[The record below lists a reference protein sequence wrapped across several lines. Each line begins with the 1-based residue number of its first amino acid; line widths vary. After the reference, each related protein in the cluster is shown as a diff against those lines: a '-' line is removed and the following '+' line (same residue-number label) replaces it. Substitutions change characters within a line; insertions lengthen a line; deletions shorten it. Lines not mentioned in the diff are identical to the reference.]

1 MSTAPTFTASDAT
14 NPVQLEGGTY
24 EILRNRLS
32 KSGGELRGLLDQL
45 NQERKEV
52 FGAIETKL
60 LTTERVTTEH
70 NCVPYDMVPVGEQLL
85 FGYNVHLGLKTEVEL
100 SDVFSVYSYENHQFH
115 QQGLELIDHAEFR
128 DEFQKLYKYYKNT
141 QFVKFAVQGVHLF
154 MVFRVGKGVNDI
166 KTFKWA
172 LQAGKL
178 TYLDNRS
185 DHEYTFPNQHD
196 FVWKRVTRE
205 AHRKG
210 KHPHISIED
219 KVFVETIGGDL
230 TIKVED
236 NTESGHGIYSEPVDD
251 KDQTLDDSELY
262 YSIIGNLILLKIKP
276 YRENNY
282 RYLVYNAKLKEARR
296 IDAIQ
301 DCCVFLPENQGL
313 IYAYGYYLQ
322 TGEFKSFDNG
332 LQEMLFEKRIASPNG
347 EDYLY
352 VFYNKQSGVYL
363 LLSYNLITQKIES
376 PIICHGY
383 AIYENGELCYF
394 RADEEPKKHHA
405 LQIWQ
410 TPYIGSN
417 FTIPVTKE
425 SYLYK
430 IGNKEIV
437 QAMAECTEIL
447 TLLNKEDSYDNL
459 YLDLIKIT
467 TDLLDSYH
475 WLGKKETFELAQPLA
490 AIKQTATAA
499 VEEYEKV
506 ISIRKSTQAQVE
518 QVLGSADALL
528 SKLKMQAN
536 GHINDY
542 VKSLADLR
550 SVRGEVISLKEL
562 RYADVGRIETYEAQ
576 LQSFS
581 QEIANQT
588 VDFLLKPDALV
599 PYEQHVAQIT
609 AGIDTIG
616 KVVEADAT
624 EKEISGVS
632 TELEMLIEIVSNLKM
647 EDATQT
653 TRIVD
658 AISTIYATFNKTK
671 ATLKRKRQ
679 ELLSAEGQAE
689 FNAQIKLISQSVIN
703 FLDICDT
710 PQKCEEY
717 LTKLMVQLEELEGRF
732 SEFDAF
738 LEIIADKREEI
749 YSAFE
754 SKKVVLQ
761 EARNKRAT
769 TLQQAADRI
778 LKAVQSRISKLET
791 VADINGYY
799 ASDLMLEKVRTTV
812 AELLA
817 MGDTVKADAIQSRL
831 KTLREDAVRQL
842 KDKSEL
848 FVDGQNVLKF
858 GTHHFTVNTQPLEL
872 SIVHRDDAMYYH
884 LTGTSFF
891 EKITD
896 ERFLSFRPVWEQS
909 LISENNQV
917 YRAEYLAFQILQAAQ
932 NVKNTSAPAEVQEGS
947 LQLLTVDQLH
957 KLPQQELVAYVQKF
971 MASRFNEGYLKGVH
985 DHDAAVILS
994 SLVRL
999 FKTADL
1005 LRYPAVDRA
1014 AARCFWAVFAKEG
1027 QKQLFHHQLKGV
1039 SAILQVFPETHQF
1052 DNIKAD
1058 LQREVQAFQQETGLL
1073 PEANAV
1079 AAGEYLFF
1087 ELTRGDHFISS
1098 SQAAELVQN
1107 FHQYLSEKNA
1117 WPMFE
1122 ASAQALE
1129 ENKVEQFELLLHWLK
1144 AYLAQANLLEE
1155 SEYIPEA
1162 AVLLLLQ
1169 ELQPKQV
1176 VHANLRETLSGL
1188 QGTHPLLQEQQYP
1201 LHFHQFQQ
1209 KLSHYETHVV
1219 SQYKAFHALK
1229 HRLTVEFEEELRLQ
1243 EFKPRVMSS
1252 FVRNKLIDQVYL
1264 PLIGA
1269 NLAKQMGT
1277 AGETKRTDLM
1287 GMLLLLS
1294 PPGYGKTTLMEY
1306 IANRLGII
1314 FMKINGPAIGH
1325 QVTALDPAEAP
1336 NAAAREELEKLNLSF
1351 EMGDNVM
1358 IYLDDIQHCHPEF
1371 LQKFI
1376 SLCDAQRK
1384 IEGVYKGRPRTY
1396 DFRGKK
1402 VCVVMA
1408 GNPYT
1413 ETGDKFRIPDML
1425 ANRADI
1431 YNLGDIIGDTEDVFK
1446 LSYLENS
1453 LTSNAVLAKLSAK
1466 SQKDVYA
1473 LVTLAETGNSEGLE
1487 LEGNHTA
1494 AEISEYVAVLKK
1506 LLSIRDVILKVNL
1519 EYIRSAAQADEY
1531 RTEPP
1536 FKMQGSYR
1544 NMNKLTEKVMPIM
1557 NDAELHTLI
1566 LSHYQAESQ
1575 TLTTGAEANLLK
1587 FKQLIG
1593 VATPEEKQRW
1603 EDIKAAFVR
1612 NNKLKGFGDGN
1623 QVGQVLAQMENISDG
1638 LAGIKQV
1645 LGERQTEKVLITPPS
1660 PLSN

>member
-1 MSTAPTFTASDAT
+1 MSPIPNAPEA
-14 NPVQLEGGTY
+14 PVQLEGGTY

-32 KSGGELRGLLDQL
+32 KSGGELRTLLDQL

-60 LTTERVTTEH
+60 LATERVTTEH
-70 NCVPYDMVPVGEQLL
+70 NCVPWDMVPVGAYLL

-100 SDVFSVYSYENHQFH
+100 SDVFSVYHYEHHQFL
-115 QQGLELIDHAEFR
+115 QQPLDLINNTIFQD
-128 DEFQKLYKYYKNT
+128 DFQKLYKYYKNT

-154 MVFRVGKGVNDI
+154 MVFRVGKGVNDV

-172 LQAGKL
+172 LQGSTL

-196 FVWKRVTRE
+196 FAWKRVARE
-205 AHRKG
+205 SHRKG
-210 KHPHISIED
+210 KHPHISIEE

-236 NTESGHGIYSEPVDD
+236 NTDTGQGIYSEPVDD

-262 YSIIGNLILLKIKP
+262 YALIGNLILLKIRP
-276 YRENNY
+276 YRENHY
-282 RYLVYNAKLKEARR
+282 RYLVYNAKLKEVRR

-301 DCCVFLPENQGL
+301 DCCVFLPENQGI
-313 IYAYGYYLQ
+313 IYAYGYYLH

-332 LQEMLFEKRIASPNG
+332 LQDMLFEKRIASPNG
-347 EDYLY
+347 EDFLY
-352 VFYNKQSGVYL
+352 VFYNKESGVYL
-363 LLSYNLITQKIES
+363 LLSYNLITQKIEN

-394 RADEEPKKHHA
+394 KAEEEPKKHHA

-425 SYLYK
+425 SFLYK

-437 QAMAECTEIL
+437 RAMAESTEVL
-447 TLLNKEDSYDNL
+447 TLVNKEDSYDNL
-459 YLDLIKIT
+459 YLDLIKLT
-467 TDLLDSYH
+467 TNLLDNFH
-475 WLGKKETFELAQPLA
+475 WLGKKEAFELATPVLA
-490 AIKQTATAA
+490 IRQTATAA

-518 QVLGSADALL
+518 TVLGTADALL
-528 SKLKMQAN
+528 AKLKMQPN
-536 GHINDY
+536 GHINDF
-542 VKSLADLR
+542 VKALADLR

-562 RYADVGRIETYEAQ
+562 RYADVARIEQYEGQ
-576 LQSFS
+576 LQTFS

-588 VDFLLKPDALV
+588 VEFLLKPDALV
-599 PYEQHVAQIT
+599 PYEQRVADIT
-609 AGIDTIG
+609 AGIEKIE
-616 KVVEADAT
+616 KVVAADAT

-632 TELEMLIEIVSNLKM
+632 SELEMLIEIVSNLKI

-658 AISTIYATFNKTK
+658 AISTIYALFNKTK

-679 ELLSAEGQAE
+679 ELMSAEGQAE

-703 FLDICDT
+703 FLDVSDT

-732 SEFDAF
+732 SEFEVF
-738 LEIIADKREEI
+738 LEIIANKREEI

-754 SKKVVLQ
+754 SRKVALQ

-778 LKAVQSRISKLET
+778 LKAVQSRLGKLGT
-791 VADINGYY
+791 VAEINGYF
-799 ASDLMLEKVRTTV
+799 AADLMLEKVRTTV
-812 AELLA
+812 EELLA

-872 SIVHRDDAMYYH
+872 SIVHRDADLYYH

-896 ERFLSFRPVWEQS
+896 ERFLSFRPVWEQT
-909 LISENNQV
+909 LVSENGQV
-917 YRAEYLAFQILQAAQ
+917 YRSEYLAYQILQAAQ
-932 NVKNTSAPAEVQEGS
+932 EANNTTAPAAEQEGS
-947 LQLLTVDQLH
+947 LQLLTLDQLH
-957 KLPQQELVAYVQKF
+957 KLPHQNLVEYVQSF
-971 MASRFNEGYLKGVH
+971 MAVRFNEGYLKGVH
-985 DHDAAVILS
+985 DHDAALILG

-1005 LRYPAVDRA
+1005 LRYTAVDRA
-1014 AARCFWAVFAKEG
+1014 LARCFWAVFLKDG

-1039 SAILQVFPETHQF
+1039 GALLQVFPETHQF
-1052 DNIKAD
+1052 DSIKAD
-1058 LQREVQAFQQETGLL
+1058 LQHELQVFQQESGVW
-1073 PEANAV
+1073 PKANAM
-1079 AAGEYLFF
+1079 AAAEYLFF
-1087 ELTRGDHFISS
+1087 EITRGDLFISS
-1098 SQAAELVQN
+1098 AQAAWLVQS
-1107 FHQYLSEKNA
+1107 FHQYLTDRKA
-1117 WPMFE
+1117 WAMFE
-1122 ASAQALE
+1122 ASVEALE
-1129 ENKVEQFELLLHWLK
+1129 ENKVEQLELLQHWLK
-1144 AYLAQANLLEE
+1144 AFLPQANLLEE
-1155 SEYIPEA
+1155 TEFVPEA

-1169 ELQPKQV
+1169 ELKPKQV
-1176 VHANLRETLSGL
+1176 VHANLRETLAGM
-1188 QGTHPLLQEQQYP
+1188 QGTHPLVKEQQYP
-1201 LHFHQFQQ
+1201 LHFHLFQQ
-1209 KLSHYETHVV
+1209 KLHRYETQVV
-1219 SQYKAFHALK
+1219 HQFKQFHALK
-1229 HRLTVEFEEELRLQ
+1229 HQMTAAFEEELRLQ

-1252 FVRNKLIDQVYL
+1252 FVRNHLIDQVYL

-1325 QVTALDPAEAP
+1325 QVTALDPTEAP

-1358 IYLDDIQHCHPEF
+1358 IYLDDIQHCNPEF

-1384 IEGVYKGRPRTY
+1384 IEGVYKGKSRTY

-1431 YNLGDIIGDTEDVFK
+1431 YNLGDIIGDTEEAFK

-1453 LTSNAVLAKLSAK
+1453 LTSNTVLAKLSAK

-1473 LVTLAETGNSEGLE
+1473 LVKLAETGSHEGME

-1494 AEISEYVAVLKK
+1494 AEISEYVTVLKK
-1506 LLSIRDVILKVNL
+1506 LLHVRDVILKVNL

-1536 FKMQGSYR
+1536 FKLQGSYR
-1544 NMNKLTEKVMPIM
+1544 NMNKLAEKIMPIL
-1557 NDAELHTLI
+1557 NDQELHTLL
-1566 LSHYQAESQ
+1566 LSHYQSESQ
-1575 TLTTGAEANLLK
+1575 TLTTGAEANMLK

-1593 VATPEEKQRW
+1593 VATPEETKRW
-1603 EDIKAAFVR
+1603 EDIKGAFVR

-1623 QVGQVLAQMENISDG
+1623 QVGQVLAQMENISEG

-1645 LGERQTEKVLITPPS
+1645 LGGKQAEKVLPASTG
-1660 PLSN
+1660 PLPN

>member
-1 MSTAPTFTASDAT
+1 MSTITSENNTSSTT

-24 EILRNRLS
+24 EILRNRLA

-60 LTTERVTTEH
+60 LATERVTTEH
-70 NCVPYDMVPVGEQLL
+70 NCVPYDMVPVGNFLL
-85 FGYNVHLGLKTEVEL
+85 FGYNVHLGLKTEIEL
-100 SDVFSVYSYENHQFH
+100 SDVFSVYSYEGHQFH
-115 QQGLELIDHAEFR
+115 HQPLDLIQNAAFQ

-141 QFVKFAVQGVHLF
+141 QFVKFAVMGVHLF
-154 MVFRVGKGVNDI
+154 MVFRIGKGVNDI

-172 LQAGKL
+172 IQGGTL

-185 DHEYTFPNQHD
+185 DHEYQFPNQHD
-196 FVWKRVTRE
+196 FAWKRVPRE
-205 AHRKG
+205 AQRKG

-219 KVFVETIGGDL
+219 KVFVETINGDL

-236 NTESGHGIYSEPVDD
+236 NTDSGQGIYSEPVED

-262 YSIIGNLILLKIKP
+262 YSIIGNLILLKIRP
-276 YRENNY
+276 YRENAY
-282 RYLVYNAKLKEARR
+282 RYIVYNAKLKEARR

-301 DCCVFLPENQGL
+301 DCCVFLPESQGI

-332 LQEMLFEKRIASPNG
+332 LQEMLFEKRITSPNG
-347 EDYLY
+347 EDFLY
-352 VFYNKQSGVYL
+352 VFYNKDSGVYL

-417 FTIPVTKE
+417 FSIPVTKD

-447 TLLNKEDSYDNL
+447 TLVNKEDSYDNL

-475 WLGKKETFELAQPLA
+475 WLNQKETFGLAEPVG
-490 AIKQTATAA
+490 AIRQTATAA
-499 VEEYEKV
+499 VEEFEKV
-506 ISIRKSTQAQVE
+506 ISIRKSTQAQVD
-518 QVLGSADALL
+518 QVLGLAGDLI
-528 SKLKMQAN
+528 SKLKVQSN
-536 GHINDY
+536 GHINDF

-550 SVRGEVISLKEL
+550 AVRGEVISLKEL
-562 RYADVGRIETYEAQ
+562 RYADLTRIEDYEAQ
-576 LQSFS
+576 LQGFS

-588 VDFLLKPDALV
+588 VAFLLKPDALV
-599 PYEQHVAQIT
+599 PYEKRVGEIT
-609 AGIDTIG
+609 QGIDKIA

-624 EKEISGVS
+624 EKEIAGVS
-632 TELEMLIEIVSNLKM
+632 SELEMLIEIVSNLKI

-658 AISTIYATFNKTK
+658 AISTIYASFNKTK

-679 ELLSAEGQAE
+679 ELLSSEGQAE

-703 FLDICDT
+703 FLDVCDT

-754 SKKVVLQ
+754 SKKVALQ

-778 LKAVQSRISKLET
+778 LKAVQSRISKLDT
-791 VADINGYY
+791 VAEINGYF

-812 AELLA
+812 DELLA

-872 SIVHRDDAMYYH
+872 SIVHREDAMYYH

-896 ERFLSFRPVWEQS
+896 ERFLSYRPVWEQS

-932 NVKNTSAPAEVQEGS
+932 LAKNSSATGEAAEGS
-947 LQLLTVDQLH
+947 LRLFTLDELH
-957 KLPQQELVAYVQKF
+957 KLKAEELTEYVQKF
-971 MASRFNEGYLKGVH
+971 MSVRFNEGYLKGVH
-985 DHDAAVILS
+985 DHDAVLILS
-994 SLVRL
+994 TLVRL

-1005 LRYPAVDRA
+1005 LRYTAVDRA
-1014 AARCFWAVFAKEG
+1014 AARCFWAVFMKEG

-1039 SAILQVFPETHQF
+1039 GAILQVFPETHQF

-1058 LQREVQAFQQETGLL
+1058 LQRELQALQQETGLL
-1073 PEANAV
+1073 PEANAT

-1087 ELTRGDHFISS
+1087 ELTRGDQFVTSAL
-1098 SQAAELVQN
+1098 AAELVQN
-1107 FHQYLSEKNA
+1107 FHQYLTEKKA
-1117 WPMFE
+1117 WAMFE
-1122 ASAQALE
+1122 ASAGALE
-1129 ENKVEQFELLLHWLK
+1129 ENKVEQYELMAHWLK
-1144 AYLAQANLLEE
+1144 AFATQTNQADAEE
-1155 SEYIPEA
+1155 YVPEA

-1169 ELQPKQV
+1169 ELKPKQV
-1176 VHANLRETLSGL
+1176 VHANLRETLAGM
-1188 QGTHPLLQEQQYP
+1188 QGSHPLLQEQQYP
-1201 LHFHQFQQ
+1201 LHFHGFQQ
-1209 KLSHYETHVV
+1209 KLGQYETQVV
-1219 SQYKAFHALK
+1219 SQFKEFHALK
-1229 HRLTVEFEEELRLQ
+1229 HQMTVTFEEELRLQ

-1325 QVTALDPAEAP
+1325 QVTALDPTEAP

-1358 IYLDDIQHCHPEF
+1358 IYLDDIQHCNPEF

-1384 IEGVYKGRPRTY
+1384 IEGVYKGRSKTY

-1431 YNLGDIIGDTEDVFK
+1431 YNLGDILGDTEDVFK
-1446 LSYLENS
+1446 LSYLENAM
-1453 LTSNAVLAKLSAK
+1453 TSNTVLAKLSAK

-1473 LVTLAETGNSEGLE
+1473 LVKLAETGNGEGLE
-1487 LEGNHTA
+1487 LEASHTA
-1494 AEISEYVAVLKK
+1494 EEINEYVSVLKK
-1506 LLSIRDVILKVNL
+1506 LLTIRDVILKVNL
-1519 EYIRSAAQADEY
+1519 EYIKSAAQADEY

-1544 NMNKLTEKVMPIM
+1544 NMNKLAEKVMPIM
-1557 NDAELHTLI
+1557 NDQELHTLI
-1566 LSHYQAESQ
+1566 LSHYQSESQ
-1575 TLTTGAEANLLK
+1575 TLTTGAEANMLK
-1587 FKQLIG
+1587 FKQLINI
-1593 VATPEEKQRW
+1593 ATPEEIQRW
-1603 EDIKAAFVR
+1603 EDIKVTFVR
-1612 NNKLKGFGDGN
+1612 NNKLNGFGGAGN
-1623 QVGQVLAQMENISDG
+1623 QVGQVLAQMENISEG
-1638 LAGIKQV
+1638 LEGIKQV
-1645 LGERQTEKVLITPPS
+1645 LGEKKAESKLMIGE
-1660 PLSN
+1660 N

>member
-1 MSTAPTFTASDAT
+1 MSASTTTPDAST
-14 NPVQLEGGTY
+14 SSVQLEGGTY

-32 KSGGELRGLLDQL
+32 KSGNELRGLLDQL

-60 LTTERVTTEH
+60 LATERVTTEH
-70 NCVPYDMVPVGEQLL
+70 NCVPYDMVPVGDLLL

-100 SDVFSVYSYENHQFH
+100 SDVFSVYRYEGHQFH
-115 QQGLELIDHAEFR
+115 HQPLDLIQNATFS

-154 MVFRVGKGVNDI
+154 MVFRIGKGVNDI

-172 LQAGKL
+172 LQAGTL

-196 FVWKRVTRE
+196 FAWTRVTRE

-236 NTESGHGIYSEPVDD
+236 NTETGQGIYSEPVED

-262 YSIIGNLILLKIKP
+262 YAVIGNLILLKIRP
-276 YRENNY
+276 YRENAY
-282 RYLVYNAKLKEARR
+282 RYVVYNAKLKEARR

-301 DCCVFLPENQGL
+301 DCCVFLPEDQGI

-332 LQEMLFEKRIASPNG
+332 LQEMLFEKRITSPNG
-347 EDYLY
+347 EDFLY

-425 SYLYK
+425 SFLYK

-437 QAMAECTEIL
+437 RAMAECTEIL
-447 TLLNKEDSYDNL
+447 TLVNKEDSYDNL
-459 YLDLIKIT
+459 YLDLIKST
-467 TDLLDSYH
+467 TDVLDSYH
-475 WLGKKETFELAQPLA
+475 WLTKGETFELAQPLG
-490 AIKQTATAA
+490 AIRQTATAA
-499 VEEYEKV
+499 VEEFEKV
-506 ISIRKSTQAQVE
+506 ISIRKSTQVQVD

-528 SKLKMQAN
+528 AQLKLQSN
-536 GHINDY
+536 GHINDF
-542 VKSLADLR
+542 VKALADLR
-550 SVRGEVISLKEL
+550 KVRGEVISLKEL
-562 RYADVGRIETYEAQ
+562 RYADVPRIENYETQ
-576 LQSFS
+576 LQNFW

-599 PYEQHVAQIT
+599 PYEQRVAEIT
-609 AGIDTIG
+609 EGIDQIA
-616 KVVEADAT
+616 KVVDADAT
-624 EKEISGVS
+624 EKEIAGVS
-632 TELEMLIEIVSNLKM
+632 TELEMLIEIVSNLKI

-658 AISTIYATFNKTK
+658 AISTIYGSFNKTK

-679 ELLSAEGQAE
+679 DLLSAEGQAE

-703 FLDICDT
+703 FLDVCDT
-710 PQKCEEY
+710 PQKCDEF
-717 LTKLMVQLEELEGRF
+717 LTKLMVQLEELEGKF

-754 SKKVVLQ
+754 SKKVALQ

-791 VADINGYY
+791 VADINGYF
-799 ASDLMLEKVRTTV
+799 ASDLMLEKVRATV

-817 MGDTVKADAIQSRL
+817 MGDTVKADSIQSRL

-848 FVDGQNVLKF
+848 FVEGQNVLKF

-896 ERFLSFRPVWEQS
+896 ERFLSYRPVWEQA

-932 NVKNTSAPAEVQEGS
+932 NANSTAQIEEGQEGK
-947 LQLLTVDQLH
+947 LQLLNLEQLY
-957 KLPQQELVAYVQKF
+957 KLSPPDVISYVQQF

-985 DHDAAVILS
+985 DYDAAVILT

-1005 LRYPAVDRA
+1005 LRYPAADRA
-1014 AARCFWAVFAKEG
+1014 LARCFWALFLKQE

-1052 DNIKAD
+1052 DALKAE
-1058 LQREVQAFQQETGLL
+1058 LQQELQGFQQQTNFL
-1073 PEANAV
+1073 PEANPTS
-1079 AAGEYLFF
+1079 AGDYLFF
-1087 ELTRGDHFISS
+1087 ELTRGDGFITSA
-1098 SQAAELVQN
+1098 QAATLVQD
-1107 FHQYLSEKNA
+1107 FRDFLSQRKAWEK
-1117 WPMFE
+1117 FE
-1122 ASAQALE
+1122 TSAQALE
-1129 ENKVEQFELLLHWLK
+1129 HNKLEQFALLQHWLRAFLSQTNPTAETAYVPEAAALLLLQDLK
-1144 AYLAQANLLEE
+1144 PAQVVTANLLE
-1155 SEYIPEA
+1155 
-1162 AVLLLLQ
+1162 
-1169 ELQPKQV
+1169 
-1176 VHANLRETLSGL
+1176 TLTGL
-1188 QGTHPLLQEQQYP
+1188 QGSHVLLKEQQYQ
-1201 LHFHQFQQ
+1201 LQFHQFQQ
-1209 KLSHYETHVV
+1209 KLAQYESGVV
-1219 SQYKAFHALK
+1219 PQYKAFHALK
-1229 HRLTVEFEEELRLQ
+1229 HQLTVAFEEELRLQ
-1243 EFKPRVMSS
+1243 EFKPKVMAS
-1252 FVRNKLIDQVYL
+1252 FVRNQLIDQVYL

-1325 QVTALDPAEAP
+1325 QVTALDPTEAP

-1358 IYLDDIQHCHPEF
+1358 IYLDDIQHCNPEF

-1384 IEGVYKGRPRTY
+1384 IEGVYKGRSRTY

-1431 YNLGDIIGDTEDVFK
+1431 YNLGDILGDTEDVFK
-1446 LSYLENS
+1446 LSYIENS
-1453 LTSNAVLAKLSAK
+1453 LTSNAVLAKLAAK

-1473 LVTLAETGNSEGLE
+1473 LVKLAETGNNEGLE

-1494 AEISEYVAVLKK
+1494 AEISEYVGVLKK
-1506 LLSIRDVILKVNL
+1506 LLTIRDVILKVNL
-1519 EYIRSAAQADEY
+1519 EYIKSAAQADEY

-1544 NMNKLTEKVMPIM
+1544 NMNKLAEKVMPIM
-1557 NDAELHTLI
+1557 NEAELHTLI
-1566 LSHYQAESQ
+1566 LSHYQSESQ
-1575 TLTTGAEANLLK
+1575 TLTTGAEANMLK

-1593 VATPEEKQRW
+1593 VATAEEIQRW
-1603 EDIKAAFVR
+1603 EDIKTAFIR

-1638 LAGIKQV
+1638 LVGIKQV
-1645 LGERQTEKVLITPPS
+1645 LGEQRKMENKLVIGE
-1660 PLSN
+1660 N